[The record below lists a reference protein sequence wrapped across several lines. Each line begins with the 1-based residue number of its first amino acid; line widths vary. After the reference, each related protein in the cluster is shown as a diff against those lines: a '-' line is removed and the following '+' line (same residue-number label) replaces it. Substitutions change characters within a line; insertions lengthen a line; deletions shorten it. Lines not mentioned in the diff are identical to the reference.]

1 MHNKCALLLLLLLGE
16 RTAILLNLFA
26 SGENSNTAE
35 CVCVFSFGRNI
46 STFYIL
52 LKSPLTVEPF

>member
-1 MHNKCALLLLLLLGE
+1 MYIIIIII
-16 RTAILLNLFA
+16 R
-26 SGENSNTAE
+26 GENSNTAE

-52 LKSPLTVEPF
+52 FEVPFNC